1 MFKHLRNKFLLTN
14 MALTLLILSA
24 TFAMLFS
31 IVYWNARQDAV
42 KRLRALPSCAV
53 QDNMTPVPAAGSVIY
68 YIIDLVLNGEQLGSS
83 TFFKIM
89 VTADGDISRSN
100 SNYEIMET
108 VYKKAVRTAWLHQ
121 SIHKVISIGSSKWQA
136 IIIPSAASEGEYDIY
151 FMEVTASQ
159 RLLLNLLYSFLGI
172 APLTLLAVFII
183 SINIANWSVRP
194 VSEAWEKQRQFIAD
208 ASHELKTPLAIINAN
223 ADALALDGDSSPE
236 NRKKWIGYMKDEIVR
251 MSGLVN
257 ELLYLA
263 KVEGNKNKDIYSEF
277 DLGQCTSDICT
288 TLEALIY
295 EKNIA
300 LECDISTNVILYS
313 SESKVKKLL
322 TILLDNAVKYT
333 NEGGSIH
340 IGVTRKKSLAEIIVE
355 NSGAGIP
362 AENLPYVFDR
372 FYRADKARE
381 NEDGSYGLGLAIAKS
396 ISEQLGGKLTAES
409 VQNEKTTFKF
419 HIKVIR

>member
-1 MFKHLRNKFLLTN
+1 MFRHLRNKFLLTN

-31 IVYWNARQDAV
+31 IVYWNARQDAA
-42 KRLRALPSCAV
+42 KRLRALPLSAV

-68 YIIDLVLNGEQLGSS
+68 YITDLVLNGEQLGSS

-89 VTADGDISRSN
+89 VTADGDISQSN

-108 VYKKAVRTAWLHQ
+108 VYKKAVRTAWLDQ
-121 SIHKVISIGSSKWQA
+121 NIHKVISIGSSKWQA
-136 IIIPSAASEGEYDIY
+136 IIVPSAGSEGNYDIY

-159 RLLLNLLYSFLGI
+159 RLLLNLLYSFLGLT
-172 APLTLLAVFII
+172 PLTLLAVFII
-183 SINIANWSVRP
+183 SRKIANWSVQP
-194 VSEAWEKQRQFIAD
+194 ISVAWEKQRQFITD

-223 ADALALDGDSSPE
+223 ADALALDGDASPE
-236 NRKKWIGYMKDEIVR
+236 NRKKWIGYMKDETVR
-251 MSGLVN
+251 MSELVN

-340 IGVTRKKSLAEIIVE
+340 IRVTRKKSLAEIIVE
-355 NSGAGIP
+355 NSGEGIS

-409 VQNEKTTFKF
+409 VQNEKTIFKF